1 MKRITLENIFDALK
15 DMKHEVLIDEDVRI
29 QAKKAIDAMLALPNP
44 KTARP
49 FETGLAPKEIETLR
63 AS

>member
-15 DMKHEVLIDEDVRI
+15 DMKHEVLIDEEIRL
-29 QAKKAIDAMLALPNP
+29 QAIKSIDAMLALPSP

-49 FETGLAPKEIETLR
+49 FETGLAPKDIVTLT
-63 AS
+63 AN